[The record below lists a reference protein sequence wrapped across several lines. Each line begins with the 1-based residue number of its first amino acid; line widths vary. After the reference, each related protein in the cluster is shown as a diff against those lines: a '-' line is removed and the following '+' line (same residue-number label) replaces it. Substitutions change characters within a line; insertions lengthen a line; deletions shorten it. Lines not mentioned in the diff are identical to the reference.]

1 MGAAN
6 ASAGLFQGF
15 AVSGSASRTAAVGG
29 AGGGSQMVSL
39 LAAAL
44 VLVTAAFLTPLFTDL
59 PEPVLGAIVIVAVR
73 GFLRTEPLRR
83 YWRLDRR
90 SFWVA
95 TTALLG
101 TLCSTWCPGC

>member
-1 MGAAN
+1 MFAESFSISSRFAHQHGYEVDADQEMVAMGAAN

-59 PEPVLGAIVIVAVR
+59 PSRCWAR
-73 GFLRTEPLRR
+73 
-83 YWRLDRR
+83 
-90 SFWVA
+90 
-95 TTALLG
+95 
-101 TLCSTWCPGC
+101 PGPDGWWT